1 MYHDERKFDFHAL
14 GREIKRRR
22 QEKGW
27 TQEQLGQIVDRTDRA
42 IMYLENRGTHPSFNL
57 FYQIVTLLDISVD
70 QFFYP
75 EKAEQTSDSRKRI
88 DILLN
93 SLDEKELKIV
103 EATIQAIK
111 DAKEAEDV

>member
-1 MYHDERKFDFHAL
+1 MYHDDRKFDFHPL
-14 GREIKRRR
+14 GRKIKRRR

-42 IMYLENRGTHPSFNL
+42 IMYIENRGTHPSFNV
-57 FYQIVTLLDISVD
+57 FYKIVTLLDISVD

-75 EKAEQTSDSRKRI
+75 EKADKTSDSRKRI

-103 EATIQAIK
+103 EATIQAMK

>member
-1 MYHDERKFDFHAL
+1 MYHDDRRFDFHAI
-14 GREIKRRR
+14 GQEIKRRR

-57 FYQIVTLLDISVD
+57 FYQLVTLLDISVD

-75 EKAEQTSDSRKRI
+75 EKVESTSESRKRI

-93 SLDEKELKIV
+93 SLDEKELKVV
-103 EATIQAIK
+103 EATIQAMK

>member
-1 MYHDERKFDFHAL
+1 MYHDDRTFDFHAL

-27 TQEQLGQIVDRTDRA
+27 TQEQLGQIVDRTDRS

-57 FYQIVTLLDISVD
+57 FYQLVTLLDISVD
-70 QFFYP
+70 QFFFP
-75 EKAEQTSDSRKRI
+75 EKAEQTSDSRRRI
-88 DILLN
+88 NILLN
-93 SLDEKELKIV
+93 SLDEKQLKIV
-103 EATIQAIK
+103 EATIQAMK